1 MSFHPIIL
9 FIIFVALVFP
19 VLSIGIARGGFS
31 SLKEKETQY
40 LCIFLSCFSLI
51 ALLFLYYHV
60 ESISENNKLFEQLCK
75 EQNGAV
81 VRTDSTR
88 DCIKQ
93 EAYDLYQSSKINIT
107 MPK

>member
-9 FIIFVALVFP
+9 FIIFVSLVFP
-19 VLSIGIARGGFS
+19 ILSIGIARGGFS
-31 SLKEKETQY
+31 SLKEKETKY
-40 LCIFLSCFSLI
+40 LCISLSSLSLI
-51 ALLFLYYHV
+51 ALLYLYYHV
-60 ESISENNKLFEQLCK
+60 ESVSNNIKLFEQLCK

-93 EAYDLYQSSKINIT
+93 EVYDLYQQSKINIT